1 MARIAEIKVEMEGI
15 KTNIKKIGDTWKPYK
30 NEAQN
35 KTSQTDSKAIN
46 SYTQTTNAEE
56 RATEKEPN

>member
-1 MARIAEIKVEMEGI
+1 MEGI

-46 SYTQTTNAEE
+46 SYPDNKCRRTGNRKRTKLEGDE
-56 RATEKEPN
+56 CRYEVE